1 MKQKR
6 EKTLQKEKRQG
17 GFRCCHC
24 GRWVSFSKDIGTAH
38 RNHCPFCL
46 WSKHVDEKK
55 PGDRQAQCQSGMK
68 PIGLA
73 FKQAGKD
80 KYGRPRQGEIM
91 LIHKCTG
98 CGKISLNRIAAD
110 DNEKEILK
118 VFEESQNLSQR
129 QKNQLQEQEIQIISS
144 QESQKFLFSF
154 LGKTL
159 KPWFSREIALLLKSR
174 QVDPPCWFRGILKT
188 WYSNFLNFCC
198 FS

>member
-1 MKQKR
+1 LAEKINIIIWGKRPLMNPPKDKKR
-6 EKTLQKEKRQG
+6 EKTLQKEKGQG
-17 GFRCCHC
+17 CFRCCHC
-24 GRWVSFSKDIGTAH
+24 GREVSFSKDIGTAH

-129 QKNQLQEQEIQIISS
+129 QKNQLQEQGIQIISS
-144 QESQKFLFSF
+144 QEKSKILIQLFGKDSQ
-154 LGKTL
+154 TL
-159 KPWFSREIALLLKSR
+159 I
-174 QVDPPCWFRGILKT
+174 
-188 WYSNFLNFCC
+188 
-198 FS
+198 